1 MTLKGTIR
9 LNYLE
14 RHTIHYYFTGH
25 TFTAGYAQIK
35 TRGTKRHVDLENESV
50 VKKRQLCRP

>member
-14 RHTIHYYFTGH
+14 SHTIPYHFTEH
-25 TFTAGYAQIK
+25 IFTAGYAQIK
-35 TRGTKRHVDLENESV
+35 TRGTKIHKV
-50 VKKRQLCRP
+50 CRPRK